1 MKRIQRVRGG
11 KALGVIAV
19 LMATSLVAAC
29 TSSADSEDSEE
40 SLGGER
46 GLEANEITYLEP
58 QFFRTLYPPAAGF
71 YPNGAVVNQITDRL
85 LYQDPETL
93 ELSPWIATDL
103 PEINEDATEF
113 TFDIRT
119 DVTYSDGTP
128 LTAENVVRNID
139 LYGQGDDE
147 RLLNVSEQISNYDR
161 GEVVDEDTV
170 KFYFSEPS
178 PGFEQAVSSFNAGLL
193 ADSTLDLDN
202 EGFAPGNAEA
212 VIGSGPFVI
221 DGERLG
227 TDLHLSAREDYDW
240 APPAHEHQGRARLDG
255 INYVL
260 AAEESMRT
268 GAITSN
274 QVQIVRQVSAPQEPH
289 LEAAGLNVISRGTN
303 GMNNQLAFRFN
314 HWPFNEKAVREAV
327 IHGVDREQIIH
338 VLFSE
343 SYPLATSTMAA
354 TALGY
359 KDQSAAYTFDP
370 ELSKQLLDDAGWEVG
385 SDGIR
390 VKDGK
395 RLSVTAKLAM
405 PQPRSREVITMVQ
418 EQLSEIGV
426 EVRLNSGDQATQDAD
441 SKDPNKIQLDHTMV
455 GRADYDVVKSH
466 YSVNNRDSF
475 INQDEDGN
483 VLDQHLEDLLN
494 KVVSTAGDEGRAAAT
509 AEVQDYVTEQAY
521 ALPLF
526 EEPVVYAVQPYLKG
540 FNPEAIGRPSFY
552 GAWIDHEEAQ

>member
-1 MKRIQRVRGG
+1 
-11 KALGVIAV
+11 
-19 LMATSLVAAC
+19 MATSLVVAC
-29 TSSADSEDSEE
+29 TSSAESEE
-40 SLGGER
+40 SLGDEG

-170 KFYFSEPS
+170 KFYFSVPS

-227 TDLHLSAREDYDW
+227 TDLHLSARKDYDW

-274 QVQIVRQVSAPQEPH
+274 QVQVVRQVSAPQEPH

-395 RLSVTAKLAM
+395 QLSVTAKLAM

-455 GRADYDVVKSH
+455 GRADYDVIKSL

-483 VLDQHLEDLLN
+483 VLDQHLEDLLS
-494 KVVSTAGDEGRAAAT
+494 KVVSTAGDERRAAAT
-509 AEVQDYVTEQAY
+509 AEVQHYVTEQAY

>member
-1 MKRIQRVRGG
+1 MKRIQRVRGT
-11 KALGVIAV
+11 KVLGVIVV

-29 TSSADSEDSEE
+29 TSSAESEE
-40 SLGGER
+40 SLGDEG

-170 KFYFSEPS
+170 KFYFTEPS

-268 GAITSN
+268 GAITSD

-455 GRADYDVVKSH
+455 GRADYDVIKSL

-483 VLDQHLEDLLN
+483 VLDQHLEDLLS
-494 KVVSTAGDEGRAAAT
+494 KVVSTAGDERRAAAT
-509 AEVQDYVTEQAY
+509 AEVQHYVTEQAY

>member
-29 TSSADSEDSEE
+29 TSSAGSEESEE
-40 SLGGER
+40 SLGDER

-85 LYQDPETL
+85 LYQDPQTL

-193 ADSTLDLDN
+193 ADSTLELDN

-455 GRADYDVVKSH
+455 GRADYDVIKSH

>member
-1 MKRIQRVRGG
+1 MKRIQRVRGT
-11 KALGVIAV
+11 KVLGVIVV

-29 TSSADSEDSEE
+29 TSSAESEE
-40 SLGGER
+40 SLGDEG

-227 TDLHLSAREDYDW
+227 TDLHLSAR
-240 APPAHEHQGRARLDG
+240 
-255 INYVL
+255 
-260 AAEESMRT
+260 
-268 GAITSN
+268 
-274 QVQIVRQVSAPQEPH
+274 
-289 LEAAGLNVISRGTN
+289 GL
-303 GMNNQLAFRFN
+303 
-314 HWPFNEKAVREAV
+314 
-327 IHGVDREQIIH
+327 
-338 VLFSE
+338 
-343 SYPLATSTMAA
+343 
-354 TALGY
+354 
-359 KDQSAAYTFDP
+359 
-370 ELSKQLLDDAGWEVG
+370 
-385 SDGIR
+385 
-390 VKDGK
+390 
-395 RLSVTAKLAM
+395 
-405 PQPRSREVITMVQ
+405 
-418 EQLSEIGV
+418 
-426 EVRLNSGDQATQDAD
+426 
-441 SKDPNKIQLDHTMV
+441 
-455 GRADYDVVKSH
+455 
-466 YSVNNRDSF
+466 
-475 INQDEDGN
+475 
-483 VLDQHLEDLLN
+483 
-494 KVVSTAGDEGRAAAT
+494 
-509 AEVQDYVTEQAY
+509 
-521 ALPLF
+521 
-526 EEPVVYAVQPYLKG
+526 
-540 FNPEAIGRPSFY
+540 
-552 GAWIDHEEAQ
+552 

>member
-11 KALGVIAV
+11 KALGVFAV

-29 TSSADSEDSEE
+29 TSSADSEE
-40 SLGGER
+40 SLGDER

-170 KFYFSEPS
+170 KFYFTEPS

-240 APPAHEHQGRARLDG
+240 APPAHDHQGRARLDG

-289 LEAAGLNVISRGTN
+289 LRAAGLNVTSRGTN

-354 TALGY
+354 SALGY
-359 KDQSAAYTFDP
+359 KDQSAAYTFNP

-455 GRADYDVVKSH
+455 GRADYDVIKSH

-483 VLDQHLEDLLN
+483 VLDQHLEDLLSE
-494 KVVSTAGDEGRAAAT
+494 VVSTAGDEGREAAA

>member
-1 MKRIQRVRGG
+1 MKRIQRVRGT

-19 LMATSLVAAC
+19 LMTTSLVTAC
-29 TSSADSEDSEE
+29 TSSADSEE
-40 SLGGER
+40 SLGDER

-455 GRADYDVVKSH
+455 GRADYDVIKSH

-483 VLDQHLEDLLN
+483 VLDQHLEDLLS
-494 KVVSTAGDEGRAAAT
+494 KVVSTAGDEGRAAAA

>member
-1 MKRIQRVRGG
+1 
-11 KALGVIAV
+11 
-19 LMATSLVAAC
+19 MATSLVVAC
-29 TSSADSEDSEE
+29 TSSAESEE
-40 SLGGER
+40 SLGDEG

-170 KFYFSEPS
+170 KFYFSVPS

-268 GAITSN
+268 GAITSD

-370 ELSKQLLDDAGWEVG
+370 ELSKRLLDDAGWEVG

-395 RLSVTAKLAM
+395 QLSVTAKLAM

-455 GRADYDVVKSH
+455 GRADYDVIKSL

-483 VLDQHLEDLLN
+483 VLDQHLEDLLS
-494 KVVSTAGDEGRAAAT
+494 KVVSTAGDERRAAAT
-509 AEVQDYVTEQAY
+509 AEVQHYVTEQAY

>member
-1 MKRIQRVRGG
+1 
-11 KALGVIAV
+11 
-19 LMATSLVAAC
+19 
-29 TSSADSEDSEE
+29 
-40 SLGGER
+40 
-46 GLEANEITYLEP
+46 
-58 QFFRTLYPPAAGF
+58 
-71 YPNGAVVNQITDRL
+71 
-85 LYQDPETL
+85 PETL

-170 KFYFSEPS
+170 KFYFSVPS

-227 TDLHLSAREDYDW
+227 TDLHLSARKDYDW

-268 GAITSN
+268 GAITSD

-370 ELSKQLLDDAGWEVG
+370 ELSKRLLDDAGWEVG

-395 RLSVTAKLAM
+395 QLSVTAKLAM

-455 GRADYDVVKSH
+455 GRADYDVIKSL

-483 VLDQHLEDLLN
+483 VLDQHLEDLLS
-494 KVVSTAGDEGRAAAT
+494 KVVSTAGDERRAAAT
-509 AEVQDYVTEQAY
+509 AEVQHYVTEQAY

>member
-1 MKRIQRVRGG
+1 MKRHKSLKNARS
-11 KALGVIAV
+11 LGVLSV
-19 LMATSLVAAC
+19 LLATSMVAAC
-29 TSSADSEDSEE
+29 TTNAESEE
-40 SLGGER
+40 GSVDEQAGIES
-46 GLEANEITYLEP
+46 NEITYLEP

-147 RLLNVSEQISNYDR
+147 RLLNVSEQISNYER
-161 GEVVDEDTV
+161 GEVIDEDTV

-193 ADSTLDLDN
+193 ADSTLELDN
-202 EGFAPGNAEA
+202 EGFGPGNAEA
-212 VIGSGPFVI
+212 IIGSGPFVI
-221 DGERLG
+221 DGEKLG

-240 APPAHEHQGRARLDG
+240 APPAHEHQGRAQLDG

-274 QVQIVRQVSAPQEPH
+274 QVQIVRQVSAPQEAH
-289 LEAAGLNVISRGTN
+289 LEDAGINVISHGTN

-314 HWPFNEKAVREAV
+314 VWPFNDKAVREAV

-343 SYPLATSTMAA
+343 SYPLATSTMAKNA
-354 TALGY
+354 RGY
-359 KDQSAAYTFDP
+359 KDQSAAYDFDP
-370 ELSKQLLDDAGWEVG
+370 ELSKQLLDDAGWEP
-385 SDGIR
+385 SADGIR

-395 RLSVTAKLAM
+395 RLSITAKLAM
-405 PQPRSREVITMVQ
+405 PQPRSREVITMIQ
-418 EQLSEIGV
+418 EQLRGIGI
-426 EVRLNSGDQATQDAD
+426 ELHLNSGDQATQDSD

-455 GRADYDVVKSH
+455 GRADYDVIKSH
-466 YSVNNRDSF
+466 YSVDNRDSF

-483 VLDQHLEDLLN
+483 VLDQHLEDLLSD
-494 KVVSTAGDEGRAAAT
+494 VVATADDEGRAEAT
-509 AEVQDYVTEQAY
+509 AAVQDYVTEQAY

-540 FNPEAIGRPSFY
+540 FAPEAIGRPSFY
-552 GAWIDHEEAQ
+552 GAWIDHKEVK

>member
-1 MKRIQRVRGG
+1 MKRIQRVRGT
-11 KALGVIAV
+11 KALGVIVV
-19 LMATSLVAAC
+19 LMATSLVVAC
-29 TSSADSEDSEE
+29 TSSAESEE
-40 SLGGER
+40 SLGDEG

-170 KFYFSEPS
+170 KFYFSVPS

-227 TDLHLSAREDYDW
+227 TDLHLSARKDYDW

-274 QVQIVRQVSAPQEPH
+274 QVQVVRQVSAPQEPH

-395 RLSVTAKLAM
+395 QLSVTAKLAM

-455 GRADYDVVKSH
+455 GRADYDVIKSL

-483 VLDQHLEDLLN
+483 VLDQHLEDLLS
-494 KVVSTAGDEGRAAAT
+494 KVVSTAGDERRAAAT
-509 AEVQDYVTEQAY
+509 AEVQHYVTEQAY

>member
-1 MKRIQRVRGG
+1 MKRIQRVRGT
-11 KALGVIAV
+11 KALGVIVV
-19 LMATSLVAAC
+19 LMATSLVVAC
-29 TSSADSEDSEE
+29 TSSAESEE
-40 SLGGER
+40 SLGDEG

-170 KFYFSEPS
+170 KFYFSVPS

-268 GAITSN
+268 GAITSD

-370 ELSKQLLDDAGWEVG
+370 ELSKRLLDDAGWEVG

-395 RLSVTAKLAM
+395 QLSVTAKLAM

-455 GRADYDVVKSH
+455 GRADYDVIKSL

-483 VLDQHLEDLLN
+483 VLDQHLEDLLS
-494 KVVSTAGDEGRAAAT
+494 KVVSTAGDERRAAAT
-509 AEVQDYVTEQAY
+509 AEVQHYVTEQAY

>member
-29 TSSADSEDSEE
+29 TSSADSEE
-40 SLGGER
+40 SLGDER

-359 KDQSAAYTFDP
+359 KDQSAAYTFEP

>member
-1 MKRIQRVRGG
+1 
-11 KALGVIAV
+11 
-19 LMATSLVAAC
+19 
-29 TSSADSEDSEE
+29 
-40 SLGGER
+40 
-46 GLEANEITYLEP
+46 
-58 QFFRTLYPPAAGF
+58 
-71 YPNGAVVNQITDRL
+71 
-85 LYQDPETL
+85 
-93 ELSPWIATDL
+93 
-103 PEINEDATEF
+103 
-113 TFDIRT
+113 
-119 DVTYSDGTP
+119 
-128 LTAENVVRNID
+128 
-139 LYGQGDDE
+139 
-147 RLLNVSEQISNYDR
+147 SEQISNYDR

-193 ADSTLDLDN
+193 ADSTLELDN
-202 EGFAPGNAEA
+202 EGFAPGNADA

-327 IHGVDREQIIH
+327 VHGVDREQIIH

-359 KDQSAAYTFDP
+359 KDQSAAYAFDP

-455 GRADYDVVKSH
+455 GRADYDVIKSL

-494 KVVSTAGDEGRAAAT
+494 KVISTAGDEGRAAAT

>member
-1 MKRIQRVRGG
+1 
-11 KALGVIAV
+11 
-19 LMATSLVAAC
+19 
-29 TSSADSEDSEE
+29 
-40 SLGGER
+40 
-46 GLEANEITYLEP
+46 
-58 QFFRTLYPPAAGF
+58 
-71 YPNGAVVNQITDRL
+71 
-85 LYQDPETL
+85 
-93 ELSPWIATDL
+93 
-103 PEINEDATEF
+103 
-113 TFDIRT
+113 
-119 DVTYSDGTP
+119 
-128 LTAENVVRNID
+128 
-139 LYGQGDDE
+139 
-147 RLLNVSEQISNYDR
+147 
-161 GEVVDEDTV
+161 
-170 KFYFSEPS
+170 
-178 PGFEQAVSSFNAGLL
+178 
-193 ADSTLDLDN
+193 
-202 EGFAPGNAEA
+202 
-212 VIGSGPFVI
+212 
-221 DGERLG
+221 
-227 TDLHLSAREDYDW
+227 
-240 APPAHEHQGRARLDG
+240 
-255 INYVL
+255 
-260 AAEESMRT
+260 MRT
-268 GAITSN
+268 GAITSD

-370 ELSKQLLDDAGWEVG
+370 GLSKQLLDDAGWEVG

-455 GRADYDVVKSH
+455 GRADYDVIKSL

-483 VLDQHLEDLLN
+483 VLDQHLEDLLS
-494 KVVSTAGDEGRAAAT
+494 KVVSTAGDERRAAAT
-509 AEVQDYVTEQAY
+509 AEVQHYVTEQAY